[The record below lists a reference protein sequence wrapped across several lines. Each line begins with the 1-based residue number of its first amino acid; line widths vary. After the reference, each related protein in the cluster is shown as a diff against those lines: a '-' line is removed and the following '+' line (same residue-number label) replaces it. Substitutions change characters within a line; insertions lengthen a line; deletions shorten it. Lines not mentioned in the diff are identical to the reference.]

1 MQPFHINIP
10 QPVLDNLM
18 QKLQLL
24 RWPDE
29 VQHAGWEYGTNLP
42 YMQELAAYWQQQY
55 NWRQQ
60 EAALNRFPHFKT
72 SIEGKDIHF
81 IYARGK
87 GPHPVPIIITHG
99 WPGSFYELLKIIP
112 LLTEGTGLCFDVIIP
127 SIPGFGFSTRPQEPG
142 WTLEKTAHLW
152 HQLMTAV
159 LGYSRY
165 AASGTDFGS
174 GITRYLALH
183 YPQQLIG
190 IYLSYVGFP
199 DFNADQS
206 DLTAAEQAYLEERQQ
221 WMKREGGYAMIQST
235 KPQTLSYALNDSP
248 VGLAAW
254 LIEKFQSL
262 SDCNGVIE
270 TRFTKDELLTN
281 IMIYWVTQT
290 IPSSIRTYYEN
301 ARIPPPLKKGERIE
315 VPAGISLFKGNKPP
329 IEWVERSLNVQH
341 WTDMPRGGH
350 FAAMEEPALLAADM
364 QLFFQAIKNEG

>member
-1 MQPFHINIP
+1 
-10 QPVLDNLM
+10 M

-29 VQHAGWEYGTNLP
+29 VQHAGWEYGTNLS
-42 YMQELAAYWQQQY
+42 YMQELTAYWQRQY

-72 SIEGKDIHF
+72 NIDGKDIHF

-87 GPHPVPIIITHG
+87 GAHPVPIIITHG
-99 WPGSFYELLKIIP
+99 WPGSFYELLKIVP
-112 LLTEGTGLCFDVIIP
+112 LLTQDTDLCFDVIIP

-152 HQLMTAV
+152 HKLMTAV

-199 DFNADQS
+199 DFNADQ
-206 DLTAAEQAYLEERQQ
+206 DNLTAAEQAYLKERQQ
-221 WMKREGGYAMIQST
+221 WMMREGGYAMIQST

-248 VGLAAW
+248 PGLAAW

-262 SDCNGVIE
+262 SDCNGNIE

-329 IEWVERSLNVQH
+329 IEWVQRSLNVQH

-350 FAAMEEPALLAADM
+350 FAAMEEPELLAADM